1 MKLGF
6 AINYASEGLTTALV
20 CNKGQW
26 TNKVIDVREYLK
38 MFSGLAIQSQSHQE
52 STGNKLTFLSFDE
65 SGCLLTIAKAISG
78 RWGDFLACWIY
89 IPNSV
94 VIDGEQVVGIC
105 RFASG
110 VIDESNIK
118 SREEEIQE
126 FFSQSYPDKDKCI
139 TNIPSSGDK
148 FGIRYIDEVPLADL
162 LGDNRYQQYYSAYKA
177 IFLIS
182 HSGEVKPIVRL
193 FENLT
198 NQPMQTYSIVEA
210 PTIEDLSI
218 LGENSQ
224 IYFNTGERFDKDLRV
239 LENKKLQLIAKR
251 PGFVDIPLTPI
262 SVTEWNKKNLFTQ
275 ALNWKIRL
283 TNSIFK
289 VRNSEGKILSD
300 FQVKVNGHLISNGL
314 NISENEA
321 RNITYTVTAPGYE
334 EFSGYAD
341 LSKGVRNIEI
351 KLHRQVRIETHNI
364 ILRNNSIA
372 EITLKG
378 REMNFSM
385 DRFPLKGYSY
395 NDGRRAFCLDWW
407 FVLKQRLI
415 GILYAIIIAICFV
428 LYFTFDAWCDN
439 HVFGGAFPWIHE
451 KPKTEVILN
460 TDTIDSDSEFS
471 YNDSLAIKYLDN
483 NNVWSKDSLESFDL
497 TKNLY
502 DDMNC
507 FLFNGFAEKYSIII
521 KVSKK
526 MQDVSR
532 AMNLSLK
539 DKIDPMRGKEGNGS
553 KYNPDSDTK
562 IDVSRYIDWITKSHE
577 SSSENYDVPIVESG
591 SERESTSKQS
601 NGIKKNRKSVQK
613 SNQKLKSTTG
623 PKIGSNRGAVEE
635 SKDEK
640 DQ

>member
-26 TNKVIDVREYLK
+26 TNKVMDIREYLK

-65 SGCLLTIAKAISG
+65 NGCMLTIAKAISG

-94 VIDGEQVVGIC
+94 VIDGEQVVSIC

-118 SREEEIQE
+118 SREEDIEE
-126 FFSQSYPDKDKCI
+126 LFSQSYPDKDKSI
-139 TNIPSSGDK
+139 KNVPSSGNK
-148 FGIRYIDEVPLADL
+148 FGIRYIDEQALADL

-182 HSGEVKPIVRL
+182 RYGEVKPVVNL

-198 NQPMQTYSIVEA
+198 NQPMQRYSIIEA
-210 PTIEDLSI
+210 PNTKDLSI
-218 LGENSQ
+218 LGENAQ
-224 IYFNTGERFDKDLRV
+224 IYFETGKCFDRDIKVSENT
-239 LENKKLQLIAKR
+239 KLKLIVRR
-251 PGFVDIPLTPI
+251 PGFLDIHLDPI
-262 SVTEWNKKNLFTQ
+262 SVTEWNKKVLFSQ
-275 ALNWKIRL
+275 ALNWNIKL
-283 TNSIFK
+283 TDSIFK
-289 VRNSEGKILSD
+289 VHNSEGKTLSD
-300 FQVKVNGHLISNGL
+300 FQVTVDGHSISNGL
-314 NISENEA
+314 TISEYDA

-334 EFSGYAD
+334 EFLGNAD
-341 LSKGVRNIEI
+341 LSKGVKDIEI
-351 KLHRQVRIETHNI
+351 KLDRKVRIETHNI

-378 REMNFSM
+378 REMNFSKDM
-385 DRFPLKGYSY
+385 FPLKGYSY
-395 NDGRRAFCLDWW
+395 NNERRAFCLDWW
-407 FVLKQRLI
+407 FVFKQRLI

-451 KPKTEVILN
+451 KAKPEVILN
-460 TDTIDSDSEFS
+460 TDTLESDSERN
-471 YNDSLAIKYLDN
+471 YNDSLAIRYLDN

-497 TKNLY
+497 TKNMY

-507 FLFNGFAEKYSIII
+507 FLFDRFAEKYSTII
-521 KVSKK
+521 KFSKK

-532 AMNLSLK
+532 AMNLSLE
-539 DKIDPMRGKEGNGS
+539 DKIDPTQGKEDNGG

-577 SSSENYDVPIVESG
+577 LSYENHNASIVESG
-591 SERESTSKQS
+591 SKQESMSKRA
-601 NGIKKNRKSVQK
+601 NGNKKNIKSGQK
-613 SNQKLKSTTG
+613 TDKESNSTTSS
-623 PKIGSNRGAVEE
+623 KIGNNRGGVT
-635 SKDEK
+635 DEK
-640 DQ
+640 N